1 MYFVRRILRPMSM
14 AACLAVIVAG
24 SAMAVTQAPVSAA
37 TAFGFGVYVPMNPT
51 RILDTRLGLGL
62 DHQPATG
69 ETFNLNFASSSAAVP
84 ANAVAVVVNVTATQ
98 ATGSGFVTAWPQG
111 QPQPNTSVINIDR
124 AGQTLANLVTVPLG
138 AGGGVS
144 LFTATSMHLI
154 ADMQGYYAASS
165 FDGVTPTDRAGRFIP
180 VTGRMLDTRL
190 PAGSAPVAA
199 GASVTMDV
207 RPWIGGADA
216 IAAVLKVTVADAT
229 NGGYWTVYPAST
241 TKPNSSNINVNLP
254 GDVVPNQVI
263 TRLTNDQLTVFSEQ
277 GGHLIVDIVG
287 YFTSS
292 TAPMGF
298 EGEFHSVSPDRWLDM
313 RTETAL
319 APRLVHGD
327 RTVEVAMRPSVD
339 LPLGMIPRVGS
350 VVMNLTVTGAT
361 NGGYFLAYPAG
372 GSIPGTSSSNVSTIG
387 QTFANHVITQ
397 VSARGFDLYTY
408 AGAYLISDITGYF
421 TGTPAPGTFPK
432 PVPIDSWLAAPGG
445 GSFALLDGVQTVRWD
460 PCRPIRYRVNLTS
473 YPNNQDVVDEA
484 MKRLSTA
491 TGLEFV
497 YVGPSTYMPNIN
509 PFDASKVWSQSTPL
523 QGFNRSGDYD
533 VIIVLDPGSA
543 SHAFSSPS
551 QLGVT
556 QTMFTRQGTGEIT
569 LATVLINMSNV
580 GTADPWNY
588 EGLGPVLMHELGH
601 GVGLDH
607 APANTY
613 NLMEA
618 TSNFSEQMRT
628 YGAGDLYGLR
638 VVGAANGC
646 VNPTLHGT
654 VHAASLD
661 SADQPV
667 SVVSR

>member
-1 MYFVRRILRPMSM
+1 MG
-14 AACLAVIVAG
+14 ACLAVIAAG
-24 SAMAVTQAPVSAA
+24 SAIAFTQPPASAA
-37 TAFGFGVYVPMNPT
+37 TGFGFGVYVPMNPT

-84 ANAVAVVVNVTATQ
+84 VDAVAVVVNVTATQ

-111 QPQPNTSVINIDR
+111 QPKPNTSIINIER

-138 AGGGVS
+138 IGGGVS

-154 ADMQGYYAASS
+154 ADVQGYYASSS
-165 FDGVTPTDRAGRFIP
+165 FDGVNPFDHAGRFMP
-180 VTGRMLDTRL
+180 VTNRMLDTRL
-190 PAGSAPVAA
+190 SPGAARVGA
-199 GASVTMDV
+199 GASVTVDV
-207 RPWIGGADA
+207 RPWIGGVDA

-229 NGGYWTVYPAST
+229 NGGYWTVYPANT
-241 TKPNSSNINVNLP
+241 TQPNSSNINVNSP

-263 TRLTNDQLTVFSEQ
+263 TRLTNDQFTVYSEQ

-292 TAPMGF
+292 TAPVGV
-298 EGEFHSVSPDRWLDM
+298 EGEFHPVSPDRWLDM
-313 RTETAL
+313 RTDTAL

-339 LPLGMIPRVGS
+339 LPSGMIPRVGS

-361 NGGYFLAYPAG
+361 TGGYFLAYPAG
-372 GSIPGTSSSNVSTIG
+372 GAVPGTSSSNVSMTG

-445 GSFALLDGVQTVRWD
+445 GSYAFLDGAQTVRWD
-460 PCRPIRYRVNLTS
+460 PCRPVRYRVNLTS
-473 YPNNQDVVDEA
+473 YPNDQSVVDEA

-509 PFDASKVWSQSTPL
+509 AFDSSTVWSQSTPL
-523 QGFNRSGDYD
+523 QGFNRSGDYE
-533 VIIVLDPGSA
+533 VIIILDSGNA
-543 SHAFSSPS
+543 SHAFSSPGE
-551 QLGVT
+551 LGVT

-569 LATVLINMSNV
+569 LATVMINMSYV
-580 GTADPWNY
+580 GTVDPWSY

-601 GVGLDH
+601 GVGLGH
-607 APANTY
+607 VPANTF
-613 NLMEA
+613 NLMET

-646 VNPTLHGT
+646 VNPALHGT
-654 VHAASLD
+654 VKAASLD
-661 SADQPV
+661 SADQSV
-667 SVVSR
+667 SVISR